1 MYLTMTSPTDSNY
14 VVLMVTLVT
23 LNEVSIPLPCMV
35 GKVSYP
41 HTLAT
46 FMMAISDRIS

>member
-1 MYLTMTSPTDSNY
+1 MYLTMTSSTDSY
-14 VVLMVTLVT
+14 YIVLVVTLVT
-23 LNEVSIPLPCMV
+23 LNEVSVSLSCMM

-46 FMMAISDRIS
+46 LVMAISDRIS